1 MCLGNISKDFA
12 VDYMNKTGLSGY
24 VYDFSVDFNTID
36 ISDIIDIDKH
46 LIKKNIIQNNISFDY
61 KSIHFIIKF

>member
-46 LIKKNIIQNNISFDY
+46 LIKKKHNTKQYF
-61 KSIHFIIKF
+61 FWL

>member
-46 LIKKNIIQNNISFDY
+46 LIKK
-61 KSIHFIIKF
+61 KT